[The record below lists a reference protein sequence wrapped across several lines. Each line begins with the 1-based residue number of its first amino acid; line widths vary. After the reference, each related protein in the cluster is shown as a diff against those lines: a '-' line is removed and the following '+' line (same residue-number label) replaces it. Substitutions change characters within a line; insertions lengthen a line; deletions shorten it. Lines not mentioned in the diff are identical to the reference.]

1 MDKTKHTN
9 VKYLTSKSKMTKII
23 NSSTFKA
30 MEELNHNI
38 FEVETYKNCLK
49 LDTPVQIGFFHF
61 TIRQIEDVRILS

>member
-49 LDTPVQIGFFHF
+49 LDTPVQIGFF
-61 TIRQIEDVRILS
+61 ILQ